1 MRFSAIP
8 LIDRSNAELSLI
20 LLCMALGIYI
30 LQKFKGGPINPQY
43 AQFIHLGND
52 GTGLPRRSSFART
65 IILG

>member
-1 MRFSAIP
+1 MQEYIFFTIIQGGPINDPA
-8 LIDRSNAELSLI
+8 
-20 LLCMALGIYI
+20 GIYI

-52 GTGLPRRSSFART
+52 GTGLPRRSSYART